1 MIKNLF
7 SKFIILFFLSLILYI
22 TFSKKQ
28 ISIKRVSTKIM
39 SLIIKIKNCKILFRR
54 SRTRMK
60 MVNCIISIFKLQFFT
75 FVLQCFI
82 LVLFVHNLF
91 KHSHSKIHTKTKR
104 FEKGNCQSLFFGEW
118 QNLTFHQISTERRA
132 PVEYRQSAWSV
143 VFCGE
148 CKAPNVKNLIF
159 LKI

>member
-1 MIKNLF
+1 M
-7 SKFIILFFLSLILYI
+7 
-22 TFSKKQ
+22 
-28 ISIKRVSTKIM
+28 
-39 SLIIKIKNCKILFRR
+39 LFRR

-60 MVNCIISIFKLQFFT
+60 MVKLMVSIFKPQLLT
-75 FVLQCFI
+75 SIVQCFI

-91 KHSHSKIHTKTKR
+91 KHSHSKIHTKSKR

-118 QNLTFHQISTERRA
+118 QNLTFHQISTEQLA
-132 PVEYRQSAWSV
+132 PVKYRQSARSV

-159 LKI
+159 LKIPTERRATTEYRTVRLVCCFSWKMQGAEKLNF